1 MDPTTCFRSK
11 TCSSAKTTKFFSLLP
26 NFSLQRKF
34 VSFNAIQWRHLF
46 NACGIRLRHDPNARE
61 GIDKQAE
68 DFLTFDQS
76 LDFKK
81 VGLRF
86 SRYYLCLYDREY
98 PWENA
103 AYVFDNLIRTD
114 GHTIEFVFGAR
125 KSEFGGLP
133 DLRMPDLANED
144 IDRFHVYG
152 VDPGHNHLFT
162 AADQQHTK
170 LRFSNN
176 EWYTK
181 AGFKRRRYAEQ
192 QRKKQENITNIESQI
207 PSRKTND
214 PDNFANCCQY
224 YFDHLPELTTFYG
237 STTTNNQFMSYVGQ
251 QRMASEVV
259 NIFASGGEKYEHA
272 HREE

>member
-1 MDPTTCFRSK
+1 
-11 TCSSAKTTKFFSLLP
+11 
-26 NFSLQRKF
+26 
-34 VSFNAIQWRHLF
+34 
-46 NACGIRLRHDPNARE
+46 
-61 GIDKQAE
+61 
-68 DFLTFDQS
+68 LTFDQS

-86 SRYYLCLYDREY
+86 SWYYLCLYDREY
-98 PWENA
+98 PRENA

-125 KSEFGGLP
+125 KFEFGGLP

-152 VDPGHNHLFT
+152 IDPGHNHLFT

-181 AGFKRRRYAEQ
+181 AGFKIRRYAEQ

-207 PSRKTND
+207 PSRKTSD

-224 YFDHLPELTTFYG
+224 YVDHLPKLTTLYG
-237 STTTNNQFMSYVGQ
+237 
-251 QRMASEVV
+251 
-259 NIFASGGEKYEHA
+259 
-272 HREE
+272 